1 MGFLDGQM
9 LSLSRGRERRGF
21 EVCLI
26 IQGVEQPHYILNN
39 KGRRTWSKHGFVGGF
54 VVACANHLV

>member
-1 MGFLDGQM
+1 M